1 MSIAEDTAA
10 QGATVP
16 ASVAMLRVLESWGVE
31 HIYGY
36 PGGSFNST
44 MAALDAEKDRI
55 KFIQVRHEQVGALAA
70 SADAKLTGRV
80 QVCFGSA
87 GPGATNL
94 LTGLYDARED
104 HAPVVALIGQ
114 VPTTN
119 MNYDYFQEFA
129 ENPMFE
135 DVAVYD
141 RTVMTPESLPY
152 VVDKAVREAYKHK
165 GVAVVV
171 IPNNFGYV
179 QIPDT
184 PYSSSSPTDRKPAP
198 LPAATDEEVRTVVD
212 MIKQAKRPI
221 IHVGRGIQAGGE
233 KLVKLSRRL
242 SIPLVLT
249 GLAKGLVPDDYEAN
263 LGYANRA
270 ASKAADEAFATA
282 DLVIALGSNFPFANL
297 IYRTHEFKFVQ
308 IDADAGRFGSH
319 HFLDYGVW
327 SDATTFVDKALALLD
342 SGEVE
347 ETPATPFFRACVASN
362 KNWREYLNKMM
373 NRPSNP
379 LEFEAV
385 YKEINRVA
393 EEDAIFSIDVGDNII
408 NSFRYLNL
416 TPKNKWTISALFAS
430 MGYGLPGA
438 LAAKLSFPDRQVFH
452 IAGDG
457 AYSMVMQDLITQKKY
472 QLPVINVITSNAS
485 LNFIKSEQDDLS
497 IPQHSG
503 IFLEDQD
510 FAMIARGMGVE
521 AVTVTSSDELPA
533 AFDKA
538 VEVTKA
544 GRPFLIDAKITDKR
558 GLPVEELEF
567 HVEDGK
573 FVETINPN
581 YNANGTLHHPETV
594 EEFFASYD
602 GEELLPMTYY
612 FEQEG
617 VEA

>member
-233 KLVKLSRRL
+233 KLVELSRRL

-521 AVTVTSSDELPA
+521 AVTVTSSDQLPA

>member
-233 KLVKLSRRL
+233 KLVELSRRL

-497 IPQHSG
+497 IPQHSD